1 MDSSFLLYLAVA
13 VGFYSAWS
21 IGANDVANSMGTVV
35 GSRALSIKK
44 AIILAGIFEFCGAFF
59 VGSHVTDTVRKG
71 IIDVGLFTN
80 TPEMLAFGMFAALLS
95 TAMFLHAA
103 TFYGMP
109 VSTTHSIVGSIFG
122 FGLITTGVGSV
133 HWGTIF
139 SIAASWV
146 LSPLFGGI
154 LAFLLFILIRKLVL
168 SRDKPFAAIIK
179 TAPYLTFA
187 LFTTLMLAIFY
198 KGLKNLN
205 LDLPFFTALLYA
217 SCIGLVAAF
226 ITRAALLRWN
236 RKLPKAATLEIEY
249 ANTEKVFGVLQLFTC
264 SYIAFAHGAND
275 VANAIGPLAA
285 VVSIIKS
292 GSVQMQVQVPLWIL
306 GLGGV
311 GIVIGLATYG
321 YRVMATIGK
330 KITEI
335 TPSRGFCAEFSAA
348 TTVLVCSKMG
358 MPVSTTHTIVG
369 AVIGVGFA
377 RGISTLDTKVITRI
391 FTSWLLTIPI
401 AAAITILIYKILI
414 AIFM

>member
-1 MDSSFLLYLAVA
+1 M
-13 VGFYSAWS
+13 
-21 IGANDVANSMGTVV
+21 

-59 VGSHVTDTVRKG
+59 CGSHVTDTVSKG
-71 IIDVGLFTN
+71 IIDVTMFAN
-80 TPEMLAFGMFAALLS
+80 SPEQLAFGMFAALLA

-122 FGLITTGVGSV
+122 FGLITSGAGSV
-133 HWGTIF
+133 QWSTIF
-139 SIAASWV
+139 NIVASWF
-146 LSPLFGGI
+146 LSPLFGGLI
-154 LAFLLFILIRKLVL
+154 AFLLFITIRKLVL
-168 SRDKPFAAIIK
+168 SREKPFAAITR

-198 KGLKNLN
+198 KGLKNLH
-205 LDLPFFTALLYA
+205 LDLPFSTALLYA
-217 SCIGLVAAF
+217 SCVGLIAAF
-226 ITRAALLRWN
+226 ITRAALLRWEQ
-236 RKLPKAATLEIEY
+236 KLPASATLAIEY

-285 VVSIIKS
+285 IVSIAKT
-292 GSVQMQVQVPLWIL
+292 GVVELKVGVPLWIL

-321 YRVMATIGK
+321 YRVMETIGK
-330 KITEI
+330 KITEV

-348 TTVLVCSKMG
+348 TTVLVCSKLG
-358 MPVSTTHTIVG
+358 MPVSTTHCVVG

-391 FTSWLLTIPI
+391 FSSWLLTIPL
-401 AAAITILIYKILI
+401 AAGATIVIYKILI
-414 AIFM
+414 AFFL

>member
-1 MDSSFLLYLAVA
+1 
-13 VGFYSAWS
+13 
-21 IGANDVANSMGTVV
+21 MGTVV

-59 VGSHVTDTVRKG
+59 CGSHVTDTVSKG
-71 IIDVGLFTN
+71 IIDVTMFTN
-80 TPEMLAFGMFAALLS
+80 SPEQLAFGMFAALLA

-122 FGLITTGVGSV
+122 FGLITSGAGSV
-133 HWGTIF
+133 HWSTIF
-139 SIAASWV
+139 SIVASWF
-146 LSPLFGGI
+146 LSPLFGGL
-154 LAFLLFILIRKLVL
+154 LAFLLFITIRKLVL
-168 SRDKPFAAIIK
+168 SQDKPFAAITR

-187 LFTTLMLAIFY
+187 LFAILVLSVLY
-198 KGLKNLN
+198 KGLKNLH
-205 LDLPFFTALLYA
+205 LDLPFSNALLYA
-217 SCIGLVAAF
+217 CCVGLAAAF
-226 ITRAALLRWN
+226 ITRAALLRWK
-236 RKLPKAATLEIEY
+236 RKLPESATLAIEY

-285 VVSIIKS
+285 IVSIAKT
-292 GSVQMQVQVPLWIL
+292 GVVEMKVGVPLWIL

-311 GIVIGLATYG
+311 GIVVGLATYG
-321 YRVMATIGK
+321 YRVMETIGK
-330 KITEI
+330 KITEV

-348 TTVLVCSKMG
+348 TTVLVCSKLG
-358 MPVSTTHTIVG
+358 MPVSTTHCIVG

-391 FTSWLLTIPI
+391 FSSWLLTIPI
-401 AAAITILIYKILI
+401 AAGVTIVIYKILI
-414 AIFM
+414 AIFQ